1 MTETF
6 GAFTRTNP
14 QARFSDW
21 LRARAEPAWA
31 QAVGH
36 RFTRALADDTL
47 PDAVYARYLVQDYVF
62 IDTLARLLGQGV
74 ASAPEMAAMSRL
86 AGFLAAVTSE
96 ENDYFLRAFQALGVA
111 EATWSAAE
119 PDPVIARFGEVML
132 GAAPS
137 YAKPGGG
144 YPEIL
149 AVLLP
154 AEWIYL
160 SWAMAHKDAAPERF
174 YLAEWIALHTLP
186 EFEAFVAWLR
196 AEIDRHGPTLA
207 PERQEHLA
215 ELFTEIAELEVAF
228 FDAAYIAVA

>member
-6 GAFTRTNP
+6 RAFARTDR

-21 LRARAEPAWA
+21 LRVRAEPAWA

-36 RFTRALADDTL
+36 RFTRELAANTL
-47 PDAVYARYLVQDYVF
+47 PDSVYARYLVQDYAF
-62 IDTLARLLGQGV
+62 IDTLARLLGHGV
-74 ASAPEMAAMSRL
+74 AHAPEMAAMSRL
-86 AGFLAAVTSE
+86 AGFLAALTSA
-96 ENDYFLRAFQALGVA
+96 ENDYFLRSFEALGVA

-132 GAAPS
+132 DAAR
-137 YAKPGGG
+137 GGG

-160 SWAMAHKDAAPERF
+160 SWAMANEDAAPERF

-186 EFEAFVAWLR
+186 EFEAFVNWLR
-196 AEIDRHGPTLA
+196 EEIDRHGPTLA
-207 PERQEHLA
+207 PERQERLA
-215 ELFTEIAELEVAF
+215 ALFTEIAELEVAF
-228 FDAAYIAVA
+228 FDGAYGETYTKER

>member
-1 MTETF
+1 MTESF
-6 GAFTRTNP
+6 EAFRHAAP

-21 LRARAEPAWA
+21 LRARAAPAWA

-36 RFTRALADDTL
+36 RFTRELADDTL

-86 AGFLAAVTSE
+86 AGFLAAVTSA
-96 ENDYFLRAFQALGVA
+96 ENDYFLRAFKALGVA

-132 GAAPS
+132 GAAPRYS
-137 YAKPGGG
+137 KPGGG

-160 SWAMAHKDAAPERF
+160 SWAMADKDAAPERF

-186 EFEAFVAWLR
+186 EFEAFVNWLR
-196 AEIDRHGPTLA
+196 EEIDRHGPTLA
-207 PERQEHLA
+207 PERQERLA
-215 ELFTEIAELEVAF
+215 ALFTEIAELEVAF
-228 FDAAYIAVA
+228 FDAAYGAVA

>member
-6 GAFTRTNP
+6 GAFTQANP

-21 LRARAEPAWA
+21 LRARAEPAWGR
-31 QAVGH
+31 AVGH
-36 RFTRALADDTL
+36 RFTRELAADTL
-47 PDAVYARYLVQDYVF
+47 PDGVYARYLVQDYVF
-62 IDTLARLLGQGV
+62 IDTLARLLGHAV
-74 ASAPEMAAMSRL
+74 ARAPEMAAMSRL
-86 AGFLAAVTSE
+86 AGFLAGLTSE
-96 ENDYFLRAFQALGVA
+96 ENDYFLRSFEALGVA

-186 EFEAFVAWLR
+186 EFEAFVNWLR
-196 AEIDRHGPTLA
+196 DETDRHGPKLA
-207 PERQEHLA
+207 PERQERLA
-215 ELFTEIAELEVAF
+215 VLFNEIAELEVAF
-228 FDAAYIAVA
+228 FDGAYGEA

>member
-1 MTETF
+1 MSETF
-6 GAFTRTNP
+6 GAFTQANR

-31 QAVGH
+31 QGVGH
-36 RFTRALADDTL
+36 RFARELADDTL
-47 PDAVYARYLVQDYVF
+47 PDAVYAHYLVQDYVF
-62 IDTLARLLGQGV
+62 IDSLARLLGHGV

-86 AGFLAAVTSE
+86 AGFLAALTSA
-96 ENDYFLRAFQALGVA
+96 ENDYFLRAFEALGVA

-132 GAAPS
+132 GAARE
-137 YAKPGGG
+137 G

-186 EFEAFVAWLR
+186 EFEAFVNWLR
-196 AEIDRHGPTLA
+196 EETDRHGPQLPPA
-207 PERQEHLA
+207 RQERLA

-228 FDAAYIAVA
+228 FDAAYGEA

>member
-6 GAFTRTNP
+6 GAFTRTNR

-62 IDTLARLLGQGV
+62 IDTLARLLGHGV

-96 ENDYFLRAFQALGVA
+96 ENDYFLRAFEALGVA
-111 EATWSAAE
+111 EAAWSAAE

-132 GAAPS
+132 GAAR
-137 YAKPGGG
+137 GGG
-144 YPEIL
+144 YPEFL

-154 AEWIYL
+154 
-160 SWAMAHKDAAPERF
+160 
-174 YLAEWIALHTLP
+174 AEWIALHTLP

-196 AEIDRHGPTLA
+196 EETDRHGPTLA
-207 PERQEHLA
+207 PERQARLA
-215 ELFTEIAELEVAF
+215 ALFTEITELEVAF
-228 FDAAYIAVA
+228 FDGAYGET

>member
-1 MTETF
+1 MTESF
-6 GAFTRTNP
+6 EAFTRTDR

-21 LRARAEPAWA
+21 LRARAAPAWSRA
-31 QAVGH
+31 IGH
-36 RFTRALADDTL
+36 RFTRELAADTL

-74 ASAPEMAAMSRL
+74 ARAPDMAAMSRL
-86 AGFLAAVTSE
+86 AGFLAALTSE
-96 ENDYFLRAFQALGVA
+96 ENNYFLRAFAALGVA
-111 EATWSAAE
+111 EVTWSAAE

-132 GAAPS
+132 GA
-137 YAKPGGG
+137 GRED

-160 SWAMAHKDAAPERF
+160 SWAMPHKDATPNRF
-174 YLAEWIALHTLP
+174 YLAEWIALHSLP
-186 EFEAFVAWLR
+186 EFEAFVNWLR
-196 AEIDRHGPTLA
+196 DEIDRHGPKLP
-207 PERQEHLA
+207 PERQERLA

-228 FDAAYIAVA
+228 FDKAYNED

>member
-1 MTETF
+1 MTESF
-6 GAFTRTNP
+6 EAFTRTDR

-21 LRARAEPAWA
+21 LRARAAPAWS

-36 RFTRALADDTL
+36 RFTRELAADTL

-86 AGFLAAVTSE
+86 AGFLAALTSA
-96 ENDYFLRAFQALGVA
+96 ENDYFLRAFKALGVA

-119 PDPVIARFGEVML
+119 PDPVIARFGEVMR
-132 GAAPS
+132 GAAREG
-137 YAKPGGG
+137 YA
-144 YPEIL
+144 EIL

-160 SWAMAHKDAAPERF
+160 SWARTHKDAAPERF

-186 EFEAFVAWLR
+186 EFEAFVNWLR
-196 AEIDRHGPTLA
+196 DEIDRHGPKLP
-207 PERQEHLA
+207 PERQERLA
-215 ELFTEIAELEVAF
+215 GLFTEIAELEVAF
-228 FDAAYIAVA
+228 FDKAYGEA

>member
-6 GAFTRTNP
+6 GAFARTDR

-21 LRARAEPAWA
+21 LRARAEPAWS

-36 RFTRALADDTL
+36 RFTRELADDTL

-62 IDTLARLLGQGV
+62 IDTLARLLGHAV
-74 ASAPEMAAMSRL
+74 ARAPEMAAMSRL
-86 AGFLAAVTSE
+86 AGFLAGLTSE
-96 ENDYFLRAFQALGVA
+96 ENDYFLRSFEALGVA

-132 GAAPS
+132 GAAR
-137 YAKPGGG
+137 GGG
-144 YPEIL
+144 YPEVL
-149 AVLLP
+149 VVLLP

-160 SWAMAHKDAAPERF
+160 SWAMAHKDAAPRRF
-174 YLAEWIALHTLP
+174 YLVEWIALHTLP

-196 AEIDRHGPTLA
+196 AEIDRHGPKLA
-207 PERQEHLA
+207 PERQERLA
-215 ELFTEIAELEVAF
+215 ALFTEIAELEVAF
-228 FDAAYIAVA
+228 FDRAYGEA

>member
-1 MTETF
+1 MTESF
-6 GAFTRTNP
+6 GAFTRTNR

-21 LRARAEPAWA
+21 LRARAAPAWT

-36 RFTRALADDTL
+36 RFTRELAADTL

-62 IDTLARLLGQGV
+62 IDTLARLLGHGV

-86 AGFLAAVTSE
+86 AGFLAALTSE
-96 ENDYFLRAFQALGVA
+96 ENDYFLRAFAALGVA

-132 GAAPS
+132 GA
-137 YAKPGGG
+137 GRED

-160 SWAMAHKDAAPERF
+160 SWARTHKDAAPERF

-186 EFEAFVAWLR
+186 EFEAFVNWLR
-196 AEIDRHGPTLA
+196 EETDRHGPKLP
-207 PERQEHLA
+207 PERQERLA
-215 ELFTEIAELEVAF
+215 GLFTEIAELEVAF
-228 FDAAYIAVA
+228 FDKAYGEA

>member
-1 MTETF
+1 MTESF
-6 GAFTRTNP
+6 GAFTRTDR

-36 RFTRALADDTL
+36 RFTRELADDTL

-62 IDTLARLLGQGV
+62 IDTLARLLGHGV
-74 ASAPEMAAMSRL
+74 AAAPEMAAMSRL
-86 AGFLAAVTSE
+86 AGFLAALTSA
-96 ENDYFLRAFQALGVA
+96 ENDYFLRAFEALGVA
-111 EATWSAAE
+111 EVTWRTAA

-132 GAAPS
+132 GAARE
-137 YAKPGGG
+137 G

-160 SWAMAHKDAAPERF
+160 SWATADTDAAPERF

-186 EFEAFVAWLR
+186 EFEAFVNWLR
-196 AEIDRHGPTLA
+196 DEIDRHGPKLA
-207 PERQEHLA
+207 PERQERLA
-215 ELFTEIAELEVAF
+215 ALFTEIAELEVAF
-228 FDAAYIAVA
+228 FDKAYDES

>member
-6 GAFTRTNP
+6 EAYARTDR

-21 LRARAEPAWA
+21 LRARAAPAWT

-36 RFTRALADDTL
+36 RFTRELAADTP
-47 PDAVYARYLVQDYVF
+47 PDGVYARYLVQDYVF
-62 IDTLARLLGQGV
+62 IDTLARLLGHGV
-74 ASAPEMAAMSRL
+74 ACAPEMAAMSRL

-96 ENDYFLRAFQALGVA
+96 ENDYFLRSFAALGVA
-111 EATWSAAE
+111 EATWRAAE

-137 YAKPGGG
+137 YSKRGG

-186 EFEAFVAWLR
+186 EFEAFVNWLR
-196 AEIDRHGPTLA
+196 EETDRHGPQLP
-207 PERQEHLA
+207 PERQERLA
-215 ELFTEIAELEVAF
+215 ELFTEITELEVAF
-228 FDAAYIAVA
+228 FDGAYAED

>member
-1 MTETF
+1 MTDTF
-6 GAFTRTNP
+6 EAFTQANR

-21 LRARAEPAWA
+21 LRARAAPAWA

-36 RFTRALADDTL
+36 RFTRELADDTL

-62 IDTLARLLGQGV
+62 IDTLARLLGHGV

-86 AGFLAAVTSE
+86 AGFLAALTSA
-96 ENDYFLRAFQALGVA
+96 ENDYFLRAFEALGVA
-111 EATWSAAE
+111 EAVWSAAE

-132 GAAPS
+132 GAAPG

-174 YLAEWIALHTLP
+174 YLAEWISLHTLP

-196 AEIDRHGPTLA
+196 EEIDRHGPPLA
-207 PERQEHLA
+207 PERQERLA
-215 ELFTEIAELEVAF
+215 ALFTEIAELEVAF
-228 FDAAYIAVA
+228 FDAAYGAVA

>member
-6 GAFTRTNP
+6 EAFTRTDP

-36 RFTRALADDTL
+36 RFTRELAADTL

-62 IDTLARLLGQGV
+62 IDTLARLLGHGV

-86 AGFLAAVTSE
+86 AGFLAALSSA
-96 ENDYFLRAFQALGVA
+96 ENDYFLRSFEALGVA

-132 GAAPS
+132 GAARE
-137 YAKPGGG
+137 G

-160 SWAMAHKDAAPERF
+160 SWAMAHKDTAPERF

-196 AEIDRHGPTLA
+196 EEIDRHGPKLA
-207 PERQEHLA
+207 PERQERLA
-215 ELFTEIAELEVAF
+215 ALFTEIAELEVAF
-228 FDAAYIAVA
+228 FDGAYGETFSKER

>member
-1 MTETF
+1 MSETF
-6 GAFTRTNP
+6 GAFTQANR

-21 LRARAEPAWA
+21 LRARAAPAWA

-36 RFTRALADDTL
+36 RFTRELAADTL
-47 PDAVYARYLVQDYVF
+47 PDGVYARYLVQDYVF

-74 ASAPEMAAMSRL
+74 ACAPEMAAMSRL
-86 AGFLAAVTSE
+86 AGFLAALTSA
-96 ENDYFLRAFQALGVA
+96 ENDYFLRAFEALGVA

-132 GAAPS
+132 GAARE
-137 YAKPGGG
+137 G

-186 EFEAFVAWLR
+186 EFEAFVNWLR
-196 AEIDRHGPTLA
+196 EETDRHGPQLPPA
-207 PERQEHLA
+207 RQERLA

-228 FDAAYIAVA
+228 FDAAYGEA

>member
-62 IDTLARLLGQGV
+62 IDTLARLLGHGV
-74 ASAPEMAAMSRL
+74 ACAPEMAAMSRL
-86 AGFLAAVTSE
+86 AGFLAALTSA
-96 ENDYFLRAFQALGVA
+96 ENDYFLRAFEALGVA
-111 EATWSAAE
+111 EATWRAAE

-132 GAAPS
+132 GAARD
-137 YAKPGGG
+137 GN

-160 SWAMAHKDAAPERF
+160 SWAMADKDAAPERF

-186 EFEAFVAWLR
+186 EFQAFVNWLR
-196 AEIDRHGPTLA
+196 DEIDRRGPKLA
-207 PERQEHLA
+207 PERQERLA
-215 ELFTEIAELEVAF
+215 ALFTEIAELEVAF
-228 FDAAYIAVA
+228 FDAAYGEA

>member
-1 MTETF
+1 MTATF
-6 GAFTRTNP
+6 EAFTRTDR

-21 LRARAEPAWA
+21 LRARAAPAWS

-36 RFTRALADDTL
+36 RFTRELAADTL

-62 IDTLARLLGQGV
+62 IDTLARLLGHGV

-86 AGFLAAVTSE
+86 AGFLAALTSA

-119 PDPVIARFGEVML
+119 PDPVIARFGQVMR
-132 GAAPS
+132 GA
-137 YAKPGGG
+137 GRED

-160 SWAMAHKDAAPERF
+160 SWARTHKDAAPERF

-186 EFEAFVAWLR
+186 EFEAFVNWLR
-196 AEIDRHGPTLA
+196 EETDRHGPKLP
-207 PERQEHLA
+207 PERQERLA

-228 FDAAYIAVA
+228 FDKAYNED

>member
-1 MTETF
+1 MTESF
-6 GAFTRTNP
+6 GAFTRTDR

-21 LRARAEPAWA
+21 LRARAAPAWT

-36 RFTRALADDTL
+36 RFTRELAADTL

-62 IDTLARLLGQGV
+62 IDTLARLLGHGV

-86 AGFLAAVTSE
+86 AGFLAALTSE
-96 ENDYFLRAFQALGVA
+96 ENDYFLRAFAALGVA

-132 GAAPS
+132 GAARE
-137 YAKPGGG
+137 G

-160 SWAMAHKDAAPERF
+160 SWAMTHKDAAPERF

-186 EFEAFVAWLR
+186 EFEAFVNWLR
-196 AEIDRHGPTLA
+196 DEIDRHGPKLP
-207 PERQEHLA
+207 PERQERLA

-228 FDAAYIAVA
+228 FDKAYGEA

>member
-1 MTETF
+1 MTESF
-6 GAFTRTNP
+6 GAFTRTDR

-21 LRARAEPAWA
+21 LRARAEPAWS

-36 RFTRALADDTL
+36 RFTRELADDTL

-62 IDTLARLLGQGV
+62 IDTLARLLGHGV
-74 ASAPEMAAMSRL
+74 AAAPEMAAMSRL
-86 AGFLAAVTSE
+86 AGFLAALTSA
-96 ENDYFLRAFQALGVA
+96 ENDYFLRSFEALGVA
-111 EATWSAAE
+111 EATWRAAE

-132 GAAPS
+132 GAARD
-137 YAKPGGG
+137 GN

-160 SWAMAHKDAAPERF
+160 SWATADKDAAPERF

-186 EFEAFVAWLR
+186 EFEAFVNWLR
-196 AEIDRHGPTLA
+196 DEIDRHGPRLA
-207 PERQEHLA
+207 PERQERLA
-215 ELFTEIAELEVAF
+215 ALFTEIAELEGAF
-228 FDAAYIAVA
+228 FDKAYDES